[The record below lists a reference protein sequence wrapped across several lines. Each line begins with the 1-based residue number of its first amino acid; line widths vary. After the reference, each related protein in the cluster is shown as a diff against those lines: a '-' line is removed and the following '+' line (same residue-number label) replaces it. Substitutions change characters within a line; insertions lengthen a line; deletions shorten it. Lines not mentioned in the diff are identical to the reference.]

1 MRAMSAIGAMRAKAA
16 IRLTVFAFCILNF
29 AFLLACSREPQQ
41 AAPEPPSLN
50 VTSWT
55 DKSEL
60 YMEYPPLVTGQ
71 TVRFA
76 VHLTKMADF
85 GALNAGRPSI
95 EMTPEAGG
103 TAVTL
108 PGSAPLRPGAFRVEG
123 KIPAP
128 GRYRWALLVDAPGL
142 TDRHDLGTATVFA
155 DEKTAIADAEKR
167 APDDPA
173 AIAYLKEQQWTNEFG
188 TMPVREAE
196 LRTSVRVP
204 ASIHPVTGGEAIVAA
219 PAPGRFAADSLVSI
233 GAIVRAG
240 QTLGRLEPRL
250 SAGGDDRATLAA
262 EVAQAEAGLEAGRA
276 EQGRAERL
284 LAEQAVPARRVEE
297 AKRAVTV
304 AEAQLRAAQAR
315 LAQRDQTLGTGG
327 GAAAGN
333 AFVLRAPL
341 AGRITEV
348 NATLGASYDEGA
360 PLFRI
365 VKTDEVELQALVP
378 AADVALT
385 RDVDTIALELPG
397 RPEPLVVTPH
407 HMHDAGVIDPETR
420 ALTVQFEVENRGNQL
435 LIGQTGSALL
445 YGRHRMRVLAVPKEA
460 VLMEAGRPYVFV
472 QTGGERFARRF
483 VEIAAR
489 ERDLVGLKSG
499 VMPGERVVTRGS
511 YDVQL
516 ASAAKGLPAEGHVH

>member
-1 MRAMSAIGAMRAKAA
+1 MRHI
-16 IRLTVFAFCILNF
+16 VFAFCILSF
-29 AFLLACSREPQQ
+29 AFLTACSRPPAP
-41 AAPEPPSLN
+41 AAAAEAPSLN
-50 VTSWT
+50 VTDWT

-60 YMEYPPLVTGQ
+60 YMEYPPLVTGE

-85 GALNAGRPSI
+85 SALNAGHPSI

-103 TAVTL
+103 TPVTL

-142 TDRHDLGTATVFA
+142 NDRHDLGTATVFA

-167 APDDPA
+167 PPEDPA
-173 AIAYLKEQQWTNEFG
+173 AIAYLKEQQWTNAFS
-188 TMPVREAE
+188 TTAVREAE
-196 LRTSVRVP
+196 LRSSVRVP
-204 ASIHPVTGGEAIVAA
+204 ASVHPVTGGEAIVEA
-219 PAPGRFAADSLVSI
+219 PAAGRFEADSLVSI
-233 GAIVRAG
+233 GAVVRAG
-240 QTLGRLEPRL
+240 QPLGRLEPRL
-250 SAGGDDRATLAA
+250 ATAGNDRATLAA
-262 EVAQAEAGLEAGRA
+262 EVAEAQTKLEAAQA

-284 LAEQAVPARRVEE
+284 LAEQAVPARRVED
-297 AKRAVTV
+297 AKRGVTV

-341 AGRITEV
+341 TGRVTEV
-348 NATLGASYDEGA
+348 WATLGASYAEADH
-360 PLFRI
+360 LFRI

-378 AADVALT
+378 AADVELT

-397 RPEPLVVTPH
+397 RPEPLVVKPH
-407 HMHDAGVIDPETR
+407 HMHDAGVLDPETR
-420 ALTVQFEVENRGNQL
+420 ALTVQFEVDNRGNQL

-445 YGRHRMRVLAVPKEA
+445 YGRRRVRVPAVPKEA

-489 ERDLVGLKSG
+489 EGDLVGLKTG
-499 VMPGERVVTRGS
+499 IMPGERVVTRGS

>member
-1 MRAMSAIGAMRAKAA
+1 MSAKGAFAA
-16 IRLTVFAFCILNF
+16 ALCLGGVLVGCARQTPA
-29 AFLLACSREPQQ
+29 
-41 AAPEPPSLN
+41 AAPELPSLN

-60 YMEYPPLVTGQ
+60 YMEYPPLVTGE

-76 VHLTKMADF
+76 VHLTKIADF
-85 GALNAGRPSI
+85 SALNAGHPSI
-95 EMTPEAGG
+95 EMTPEGG
-103 TAVTL
+103 GAAVTL

-155 DEKTAIADAEKR
+155 DEKTAVAEAEKR
-167 APDDPA
+167 PPEDPA
-173 AIAYLKEQQWTNEFG
+173 AIAYVKEQQWTNAFA
-188 TMPVREAE
+188 TTPVREAE
-196 LRTSVRVP
+196 LRSSVRVP
-204 ASIHPVTGGEAIVAA
+204 ASIHPVTGGEAIVEA
-219 PAPGRFAADSLVSI
+219 PAAGRFDAESLVSI
-233 GAIVRAG
+233 GAVVRAG
-240 QTLGRLEPRL
+240 QPLGRLEPRL
-250 SAGGDDRATLAA
+250 AAAGNDRATLAA
-262 EVAQAEAGLEAGRA
+262 EMAEMQTKLEAAHA
-276 EQGRAERL
+276 EQARAERL
-284 LAEQAVPARRVEE
+284 LAEQAVPARRVED
-297 AKRAVTV
+297 ARRAVTV

-327 GAAAGN
+327 GVAAGN

-341 AGRITEV
+341 AGRVTEV
-348 NATLGASYDEGA
+348 WATLGASYAEADH
-360 PLFRI
+360 LFRI
-365 VKTDEVELQALVP
+365 VRTDEVELQALVP
-378 AADVALT
+378 AADVELT

-397 RPEPLVVTPH
+397 RPEPLVVQPH
-407 HMHDAGVIDPETR
+407 HMHDAGVLDPETR
-420 ALTVQFEVENRGNQL
+420 ALTVQFEVENSRNQL

-445 YGRHRMRVLAVPKEA
+445 YGRRRVRVPTVPKEA

-489 ERDLVGLKSG
+489 EGDLVGLKNG